1 MERKSQKAKETCQRS
16 QLRRGRVKVWILNPL
31 LFLLAPAGSEWKAWR
46 RNKLPVHPMGEDQD
60 LESAQ
65 SLLLIPTLTSGHPN
79 CSRFEV
85 ALGVLLWRDLLCSEW
100 PSEVN
105 HMGLKVGQAPWS
117 PSSGVIVQT
126 GQPESQWGTGLAR
139 PGDLHITFLS
149 SALSK
154 EEGTRKLGSWSQVQ
168 HSD

>member
-1 MERKSQKAKETCQRS
+1 MERSLRKLKRLAKGHSSEEEE
-16 QLRRGRVKVWILNPL
+16 LRFEFLNPL

-60 LESAQ
+60 LESVQ

-149 SALSK
+149 SAPSK
-154 EEGTRKLGSWSQVQ
+154 EGGTRKLGSWSQVQ